1 MVELEGRTQ
10 RKRRT
15 ILAAATE
22 LFLRNGFLGTS
33 MDEVAALAGVSK
45 QTVYKQFASKEA
57 LFIGIVDTMTSEAS
71 ARVEVGTHV
80 PTDAGQLDVEL
91 RALADR
97 LMTVALAPQLLQ
109 LRRLVIGEA
118 ARFPQLGKS
127 LYDGGPGRA
136 IASMASMFALWTEA
150 GLVDIADPVQ
160 AATQFNWLIMGE
172 PVNRAMFYGSD
183 KQMNRSE
190 RESHIASGVRVFLAA
205 YSIPQPGIGTHD

>member
-1 MVELEGRTQ
+1 MAEYEGRTE

-33 MDEVAALAGVSK
+33 MDEVAALAEVSK

-57 LFIGIVDTMTSEAS
+57 LFIGIVDTLTSEAS
-71 ARVEVGTHV
+71 ARVEVGTDV
-80 PTDAGQLDVEL
+80 PTDSEQMRVEL

-118 ARFPQLGKS
+118 ARFPDLGQS
-127 LYDGGPGRA
+127 LYEGGPGRA
-136 IASMASMFALWTEA
+136 IASMATMFERWTKV
-150 GLVDIADPVQ
+150 GLVEIADPLQ

-172 PVNRAMFYGSD
+172 PVNRAMFYGSE
-183 KQMNRSE
+183 KQITGKE
-190 RESHIASGVRVFLAA
+190 RASHIAAGVRVFLAA
-205 YSIPQPGIGTHD
+205 YSTKQPGKRAND